1 MKKNL
6 IFRLF
11 LPMVLFTLFHS
22 CIHDETL
29 ASSDPASKEYTNKS
43 LWKEDEKYI
52 MNVMKI
58 YQDNE
63 LKIKKSN
70 GTPYWNYA
78 TTVDQYDESFLMVPV
93 VENGKVVSV
102 LQVPRHQNKVYFV
115 YTFSKPDLLFFQNL
129 LSSRLKKTM
138 KTMSDETGK
147 LTCSTLTYSVWHP
160 DSESNSDPSSGSG
173 HWETYH
179 VTRCSFSQITECVG
193 IVGPDG
199 ECNEGGGG
207 YDYPT
212 GGGTG
217 NNPPDPPNPCTK
229 AIESNTK
236 AKEILNKAKVTIAK
250 NQITSTLST
259 DTNEKSFSYGKD
271 SSGNYDT
278 TPIKTATAGNQVGL
292 QANNPNLSIEGGAH
306 THTVDLYNCFSA
318 GDIYSLQGANTI
330 NSNFTTFFVF
340 ANGGIGYALTIIDP
354 VKYANF
360 VANYSAG
367 SNLDMSTSN
376 WQTTSPIYVSFDS
389 AMKQFMYQGYSQD
402 DAMANA
408 TALVLSKY
416 DVGATLSQSDSSGN
430 FNSIFVEENVNNVNV
445 GGVPLPITTYKK
457 TSDCNLK

>member
-11 LPMVLFTLFHS
+11 LPMVLFTMFHS

-58 YQDNE
+58 YHDNE
-63 LKIKKSN
+63 FKIKKSN

-102 LQVPRHQNKVYFV
+102 LQVPRHQDKVYFV

-217 NNPPDPPNPCTK
+217 NNPPDPPNPCDKMKTQN
-229 AIESNTK
+229 ADPNF
-236 AKEILNKAKVTIAK
+236 KAKVSSLDKSEIFDKSQETGFAAAYGTQPFEQMSNTSDGNVRLPDGNKYFGYMHSHLNLDGVVKIFSPYDIVTFLTSCVTNAK
-250 NQITSTLST
+250 LKGSMTDAYAMVITSQ
-259 DTNEKSFSYGKD
+259 
-271 SSGNYDT
+271 GNYILKYSGD
-278 TPIKTATAGNQVGL
+278 GN
-292 QANNPNLSIEGGAH
+292 
-306 THTVDLYNCFSA
+306 
-318 GDIYSLQGANTI
+318 
-330 NSNFTTFFVF
+330 F
-340 ANGGIGYALTIIDP
+340 AITNGQL
-354 VKYANF
+354 N
-360 VANYSAG
+360 
-367 SNLDMSTSN
+367 N
-376 WQTTSPIYVSFDS
+376 WQTWYRDEYSKLKDSELSNSNIVEKIFTQFLEEQVKINGLEVYKSDKTTGDTSKLNYNGKDNPI
-389 AMKQFMYQGYSQD
+389 Q
-402 DAMANA
+402 
-408 TALVLSKY
+408 T
-416 DVGATLSQSDSSGN
+416 
-430 FNSIFVEENVNNVNV
+430 I
-445 GGVPLPITTYKK
+445 PCP
-457 TSDCNLK
+457 